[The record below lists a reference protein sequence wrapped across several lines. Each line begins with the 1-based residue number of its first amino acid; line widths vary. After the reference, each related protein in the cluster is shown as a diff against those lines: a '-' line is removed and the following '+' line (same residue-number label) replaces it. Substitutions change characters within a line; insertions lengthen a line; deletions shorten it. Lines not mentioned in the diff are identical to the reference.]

1 MVAGYNISS
10 TITDIFNVAT
20 LAFGN
25 AIAIIVGNLL
35 GANRMEEAKRTDARL
50 IVFSLLISISLAVV
64 LFFTAPLFPLLY
76 RETAVHAKEL
86 AAVFL
91 RIYSG
96 YLIVNTLSS
105 ASYFTLRSGGKTIIT
120 FLFDSV
126 YMVCVNFSFTFMLAY
141 FTDIDIVPLYA
152 LSLSVDIIKAI
163 VGLILVKS
171 GKWMQNILNRK
182 E

>member
-1 MVAGYNISS
+1 M
-10 TITDIFNVAT
+10 
-20 LAFGN
+20 
-25 AIAIIVGNLL
+25 
-35 GANRMEEAKRTDARL
+35 
-50 IVFSLLISISLAVV
+50 
-64 LFFTAPLFPLLY
+64 
-76 RETAVHAKEL
+76 
-86 AAVFL
+86 

-171 GKWMQNILNRK
+171 GKWMQNIVNRK